1 MSKRLEKIYKL
12 RKHPD
17 NPRVIK
23 DEKFFSLVKSIEGFP
38 EMLEKR
44 PVVVNEDL
52 LVLGGNMRLRAAQ
65 DAGMSEIWIDVAE
78 GWSESK
84 QKEFVIKDNTS
95 FGEWD
100 FNMLANEWEPEDLND
115 WGLDIPDPNMNDLK
129 EEKEEKLKCDC
140 CGK

>member
-1 MSKRLEKIYKL
+1 MSKRLEKLYKL
-12 RKHPD
+12 KRHPE
-17 NPRVIK
+17 NPRIIK
-23 DEKFFSLVKSIEGFP
+23 DQKFFALVKSIEDFP

-44 PVVVNEDL
+44 PIVVNEDL
-52 LVLGGNMRLRAAQ
+52 VVLGGNMRLKAAE
-65 DAGMSEIWIDVAE
+65 DAGLKEVWIDVTE
-78 GWSESK
+78 GWTEAK

-129 EEKEEKLKCDC
+129 EEKEQKPKCDC

>member
-12 RKHPD
+12 RKHPE
-17 NPRVIK
+17 NPRLIK
-23 DEKFFSLVKSIEGFP
+23 DDKYFSLVKSIETFP

-78 GWSESK
+78 GWSKAK
-84 QKEFVIKDNTS
+84 QREFVIKDNTNA
-95 FGEWD
+95 GDWD
-100 FNMLANEWEPEDLND
+100 FDMLANEWETDDLND
-115 WGLDIPDPNMNDLK
+115 WGLDLPMPK
-129 EEKEEKLKCDC
+129 ETEEKEEKEKCDC